1 MSLLNSMKK
10 RIFSL
15 TTLLLVLVLMGHLD
29 NVRAGYT
36 KSIDQAI
43 NFKGFIPLTPG
54 ASTTIEITPGGDLAL
69 TTVLCL
75 GEGTLKVKLTKD
87 DTHNDLVSMFVLG
100 FSADPSFIPNF
111 GITPAE
117 ISVSTDIAGTL
128 AGQGIIFI
136 ITVVN
141 SSESNKHELSLELD

>member
-10 RIFSL
+10 GIFSL
-15 TTLLLVLVLMGHLD
+15 TTLLLVLVLTSHLD
-29 NVRAGYT
+29 TVQAGYT
-36 KSIDQAI
+36 KSIDPVI

-54 ASTTIEITPGGDLAL
+54 ASTTIEITPGGDWAL

-87 DTHNDLVSMFVLG
+87 DTYNDLVSMFVLG

-117 ISVSTDIAGTL
+117 ISVSTDITGTL